1 MVSGSAFA
9 FMSLGLSQQS
19 HFGFEV
25 DLLYFFCGYLTVQ
38 LMRIKLVLIIA
49 GVSFSYSLIMLH
61 FYLHS
66 PIDRRVQQ
74 DQDSAIVIQIQEDGS
89 EELTNTSA
97 NDYAIPVDA
106 SQVNSDSVALP
117 ENNDLG
123 ALVNQISS
131 PSEQNEGISVR
142 RSRTVRE
149 PGVVVQTKSD
159 IDIPDDG
166 YKWRKYD
173 EKLSRSFYQKC
184 RYRVYR

>member
-66 PIDRRVQQ
+66 PIDQRIQQ
-74 DQDSAIVIQIQEDGS
+74 DQDSAAIIQIPEDGS

-106 SQVNSDSVALP
+106 SQVNSDSVAPPDSL
-117 ENNDLG
+117 

-131 PSEQNEGISVR
+131 PSQQNEGISVR

-149 PGVVVQTKSD
+149 PGVVVWTRSD
-159 IDIPDDG
+159 FVIVDDG
-166 YKWRKYD
+166 YRWRKYGQ
-173 EKLSRSFYQKC
+173 KLIQGNLYPR
-184 RYRVYR
+184 